1 MPATLVCFPLH
12 ISYTHIHIY
21 ELPHVQGS
29 VCQGLIQKFLP
40 RPSSSRENIQNK
52 ITILKPTSGRVYK
65 IIRRSHIIISWQLMK
80 GLAFRH
86 CRFQI
91 FQQTNIHKDKD
102 MCIWISCIHLWF
114 FWTKFILLICLPM
127 NYRLWCIF
135 IQLTQSQSQFILGCC
150 NVWQTDIS
158 ATPGHQCFTD
168 VYGCLTIMFSNC
180 SRLDVDLA
188 VGPLSNII

>member
-1 MPATLVCFPLH
+1 MYLDFLH
-12 ISYTHIHIY
+12 SFMVLLDEIY
-21 ELPHVQGS
+21 FV
-29 VCQGLIQKFLP
+29 
-40 RPSSSRENIQNK
+40 
-52 ITILKPTSGRVYK
+52 
-65 IIRRSHIIISWQLMK
+65 
-80 GLAFRH
+80 
-86 CRFQI
+86 
-91 FQQTNIHKDKD
+91 D
-102 MCIWISCIHLWF
+102 
-114 FWTKFILLICLPM
+114 LPM